1 MPHMPHS
8 LRAYRPF
15 LRKQKGKSENPSG
28 LLQEFYPKGKNLSR
42 VSPAT
47 LKRYLSLIDAVPKK
61 VLQRRTPQE

>member
-28 LLQEFYPKGKNLSR
+28 LLQEFYPKGTLSR
-42 VSPAT
+42 VSSAT
-47 LKRYLSLIDAVPKK
+47 LKRHLSLIDAIPKK
-61 VLQRRTPQE
+61 VLQYSAPQE